1 MACIFL
7 SKAASGEVT
16 SNRFRQYIYIA
27 LGKMATAKISFSLN
41 DHRRRMTI
49 FAFVVDSDYLLILL
63 ALLIYRTP

>member
-27 LGKMATAKISFSLN
+27 LGKMATAKISSSLN
-41 DHRRRMTI
+41 DHRIRMTI
-49 FAFVVDSDYLLILL
+49 LAFVVDSDYLLILL